1 MSNLSYI
8 DVSRNYDIYVRLVF
22 KDISGKD
29 LVLQNISGKGI
40 LIKPHIISSWQYF
53 EKEFHNRKYGEIQ
66 ATLF

>member
-1 MSNLSYI
+1 MSNLSFKDI
-8 DVSRNYDIYVRLVF
+8 SRNYDIYVRLVF
-22 KDISGKD
+22 KEISGKD

-40 LIKPHIISSWQYF
+40 LIKPHIMSSRRYF

>member
-8 DVSRNYDIYVRLVF
+8 GISRNYDIYVRLVF
-22 KDISGKD
+22 KEISGKD
-29 LVLQNISGKGI
+29 LALQNTLGKGI
-40 LIKPHIISSWQYF
+40 LIEPHIMSSWRYF